1 MKRWHIKQIIGV
13 LLSLLVFAVYYSP
26 VVQDIIKFPSELEM
40 SEGQYQII
48 PFRLPME
55 VKIQADDKNVLK
67 INGQSLEEAIIEQK
81 VDSPLIIQPQQQGK
95 AALQFRLFGIIPIK
109 DMSVRVV
116 SPVKVLPGGQAIGVT
131 LYTEGALVVGVSEF
145 RGEDGLMHHP
155 ANDSGLM
162 PGDII
167 EKANN
172 TVIKDADH
180 LAEIVNSINGS
191 PVKLDILRN
200 DKHISLSIKPV
211 KDMEEHKYKLGIWVR
226 DSTAGVGT
234 MTFYEPNNRIYG
246 ALGHP
251 ITDMDTGTLL
261 SIKNGE
267 IVHSEVIAVKEGEK
281 GKPGELQGVFL
292 NDEKRIGNIEAN
304 TEYGIFGHI
313 YADSIVTNRLYK
325 EPIPVAL
332 QSEVKEGPASILATV
347 DDQGVKAYDVRI
359 IRVNR
364 QSRPDGKSLVVEITD
379 PTLLK
384 LTGGIVQGM
393 SGSPIIQNGKLVGAV
408 THVFINDPKRGYG
421 VFAKWMLEEIGID
434 TDDEVVS
441 PYKEAVGM

>member
-1 MKRWHIKQIIGV
+1 
-13 LLSLLVFAVYYSP
+13 
-26 VVQDIIKFPSELEM
+26 
-40 SEGQYQII
+40 
-48 PFRLPME
+48 
-55 VKIQADDKNVLK
+55 
-67 INGQSLEEAIIEQK
+67 
-81 VDSPLIIQPQQQGK
+81 
-95 AALQFRLFGIIPIK
+95 
-109 DMSVRVV
+109 
-116 SPVKVLPGGQAIGVT
+116 
-131 LYTEGALVVGVSEF
+131 
-145 RGEDGLMHHP
+145 
-155 ANDSGLM
+155 
-162 PGDII
+162 
-167 EKANN
+167 
-172 TVIKDADH
+172 
-180 LAEIVNSINGS
+180 
-191 PVKLDILRN
+191 
-200 DKHISLSIKPV
+200 
-211 KDMEEHKYKLGIWVR
+211 
-226 DSTAGVGT
+226 
-234 MTFYEPNNRIYG
+234 
-246 ALGHP
+246 
-251 ITDMDTGTLL
+251 MDTGTLL